1 MHPAFLLQPRAPYP
15 AAGPP
20 QIPPQALPPN
30 LLHPNPFQAPLL
42 NFADPLQ
49 LQMQLQALTYL
60 QTFGNPNHRPP
71 YSCYGRTNVWVT
83 AKPAI
88 PEWTECPAWAHV
100 TLVTVVMFF
109 VVCMPPFA
117 FACAS
122 CVMVKYFMSRH
133 KVLLPPLPLSP
144 VDGEVLHVQL
154 QSTFATLP

>member
-1 MHPAFLLQPRAPYP
+1 MTADGGESSPISATRSGLVPAKGG
-15 AAGPP
+15 AGK
-20 QIPPQALPPN
+20 
-30 LLHPNPFQAPLL
+30 
-42 NFADPLQ
+42 
-49 LQMQLQALTYL
+49 
-60 QTFGNPNHRPP
+60 
-71 YSCYGRTNVWVT
+71 GRWVKISNVWVT

-88 PEWTECPAWAHV
+88 PERTECPAWAHV
-100 TLVTVVMFF
+100 TLVTLVMFF

-144 VDGEVLHVQL
+144 VDGEELHVQL